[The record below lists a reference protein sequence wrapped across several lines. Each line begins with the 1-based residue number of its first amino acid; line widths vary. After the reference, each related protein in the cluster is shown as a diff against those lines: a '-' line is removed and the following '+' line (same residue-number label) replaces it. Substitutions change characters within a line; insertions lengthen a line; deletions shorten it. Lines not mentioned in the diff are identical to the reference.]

1 MSSISEGSAR
11 SGIQSYETAH
21 GRRWRVRY
29 ELPAGADGERRQT
42 SKRGFTSK
50 KDAQRFLRD
59 VLADIAAGSYLAPEK
74 LTVRQWFEDEWLPSR
89 RPNAATARGH
99 RGTVGLSTWEQYR
112 TYVRAYVVPYLG
124 EIPLQQLA
132 PADLDRL
139 YDRLE
144 AQGKRRGRCATA
156 GITCREHDCSPS
168 LHDGIAPKTL
178 TNLHGLLH
186 KALVD
191 AVKRGRV
198 RRNVADLVEAP
209 GSERPT
215 HRWWSPEELRAFV
228 THVRGDRLY
237 AAWLLFVTTGMRRGE
252 VAGLAWDDI
261 DLRTGVLTVNW
272 QLGVLDSKATFKPR
286 PKSKAG
292 ARTMSL
298 DPATVESLR
307 EHRRHQLE
315 ERIAAGPIWRDAQTD
330 HLGTS
335 RTGLVFTWE
344 DGSLIHPERFST
356 WFRRHCSEAGL
367 PTIRL
372 HDVRHSYASAGL
384 ANAAGWHEVKIIS
397 ERLGHANVAIT
408 IDTYSH
414 VLPAADAATAH
425 TLAKLILGGP

>member
-11 SGIQSYETAH
+11 SGIQSYETAR

-29 ELPAGADGERRQT
+29 ELPAGADGERRQS

-50 KDAQRFLRD
+50 KDAKRFLRN
-59 VLADIAAGSYLAPEK
+59 VLADLEPGSYLAPEK
-74 LTVRQWFEDEWLPSR
+74 LTVREWFEDEWLPSR
-89 RPNAATARGH
+89 RPNTATARGH

-124 EIPLQQLA
+124 EIALQQLA

-156 GITCREHDCSPS
+156 GVTCREHDCSPA

-178 TNLHGLLH
+178 ANLHGLVH

-198 RRNVADLVEAP
+198 KRNVADLVEAP

-215 HRWWSPEELRAFV
+215 HRWWSPDELRAFV

-261 DLRTGVLTVNW
+261 DLETGVLTVNW
-272 QLGVLDSKATFKPR
+272 QLGVLDSKPTFKPR

-298 DPATVESLR
+298 DPATVEALR
-307 EHRRHQLE
+307 VHRRHQLE
-315 ERIAAGPIWRDAQTD
+315 ERIAAGPIWQDEQPD

-344 DGSLIHPERFST
+344 DGSLIHPERLST

-367 PTIRL
+367 PAIRL

-384 ANAAGWHEVKIIS
+384 ANATGWHEVKIIS